1 MTEEFFT
8 EQLPNGMT
16 LLGQRME
23 QVASTALVFLVPGG
37 ASHDPTGAGGAGA
50 IACEWS
56 LRGAGDLNTRQLND
70 ALDSLG
76 AQHHE
81 TPESEHLRFSAT
93 QLGRNLP
100 EVLEIYAEIIRRPSL
115 EDTTFDPSRSLILQ
129 DLASLED
136 EPANKCNV
144 LLREK
149 FYPMPLGRCVY
160 GDVES
165 LQRMKPD
172 EVRRHVRKQLNPH
185 GTILAVAG
193 NIDWERI
200 RNLAHEHFGDW
211 TAQTSEQV
219 TTQQSISGST
229 HVGKDSHQVHIGI
242 AHKSVPLKDHR
253 YYAARLAEAVLSW
266 GMGCRLFTEVRE
278 KRGLVYHVSSS
289 YHTLK
294 DHAGMFTYAG
304 TRPEVAQQ
312 TLEVTVGELRRLA
325 EGIEPTELKR
335 AKTQLKSAL
344 VLQGE
349 SSAARA
355 NALASDFY
363 HLRRLRTLEE
373 ISDAIE
379 SVTVEQVVSY
389 LKGCPAADLTILV
402 IGPEPLDT
410 ATVQEQ

>member
-1 MTEEFFT
+1 MTEQFFT

-16 LLGQRME
+16 LLGQRMD

-37 ASHDPTGAGGAGA
+37 ASHDPAGAGGAGA

-100 EVLEIYAEIIRRPSL
+100 EVLEIYAEIIRRPRL
-115 EDTTFDPSRSLILQ
+115 EDTTFDPSRSLVLQ

-172 EVRRHVRKQLNPH
+172 EVRRHVREQLHPH

-193 NIDWERI
+193 DIDWERI

-211 TAQTSEQV
+211 TAQTPEQV
-219 TTQQSISGST
+219 TTQQAGSGTT
-229 HVGKDSHQVHIGI
+229 HLGKDSHQVHIGI

-289 YHTLK
+289 YHALK

-304 TRPEVAQQ
+304 TRPEAAQQ

-355 NALASDFY
+355 NALANDFY

-389 LKGCPAADLTILV
+389 LKGCPATDLTILV